1 MFFQIVVFVSHDV
14 AVGGATGADDG
25 RAVRGED
32 FPPQSCAI

>member
-1 MFFQIVVFVSHDV
+1 MFFQVVVFVSHVV

-32 FPPQSCAI
+32 FPPQPRAI